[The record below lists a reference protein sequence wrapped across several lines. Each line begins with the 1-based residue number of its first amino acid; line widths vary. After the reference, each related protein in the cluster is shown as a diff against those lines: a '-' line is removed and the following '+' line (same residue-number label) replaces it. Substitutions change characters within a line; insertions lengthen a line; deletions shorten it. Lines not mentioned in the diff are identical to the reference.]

1 MDPLRHD
8 TSSQSVKDTSFEV
21 EDVYED
27 DELTLQQ
34 SNGFAEADVFSLQE
48 QQPTSRDDTK
58 VAVDQKAPHRSS
70 SPTHRLRLSLNERQL
85 RAVTF
90 PLQSQLQILAGPGTG
105 KTKTLIS
112 RVIFLLSQGVHPSNI
127 IVTTFTVKAA
137 NEMRERIAAMVGP
150 SVASRLV
157 LGTFHS
163 IARRYLIKYGYLIGL
178 PTGFQIADETDA
190 LHFIQSVMKEVD
202 PESDKNDCR
211 HARNAI
217 SNMKSRAI
225 QPSSLSALEYTTQE
239 MMQVYSLYQ
248 GKLAEANF
256 LDFDDLL
263 LKCME
268 LLRTN
273 PLVVSNIQAV
283 LVDEF
288 QDTNVVQY
296 QLMKLFAA
304 RRSNITIVG
313 DPDQS
318 IYAFRAAE
326 STNLMRMRQDFQDTS
341 VVSLE
346 ENYRSSGHILNAALA
361 VIQQDTERI
370 QKTVLPNHDEGHM
383 PVFFPAR
390 NPYIEA
396 RHIVKEI
403 QRLIDLSCGMLK
415 PHDFAIL
422 VRSARLTRPIES
434 ELTKAGIDYRIVGG
448 FRFWEREEI
457 KLLVNYLVVVKS
469 RRSPALLDII
479 NSPRRGIGSVMQA
492 ALLNHANAYQVPIW
506 DAIQRAIDG
515 QVRVNAKVR
524 SSLKQFVD
532 IITEAERLVQDSSRE
547 TPLADALDYLITA
560 LDYKEALRKDRG
572 DTWAARWENVTDLK
586 EHIRYFCATAP
597 DPELPD
603 IDGVE
608 GTKAADDVLSR
619 FLATVNLAPSE
630 AESSAFDPTMVL
642 TISTIH
648 GSKGLEWPVVF
659 IPGVYEGSIPHALS
673 LAKEVDLAEE
683 RRLLYVAMTRAKG
696 ENI

>member
-1 MDPLRHD
+1 MDPVRHN

-34 SNGFAEADVFSLQE
+34 SNSFAQADVLPLAKQE
-48 QQPTSRDDTK
+48 RSGLPSARDEGK
-58 VAVDQKAPHRSS
+58 VDMGLNGPHRSS

-85 RAVTF
+85 LAVTF
-90 PLQSQLQILAGPGTG
+90 PLKSQLQILAGPGTG

-163 IARRYLIKYGYLIGL
+163 IARRYLLKYGHLIGL
-178 PTGFQIADETDA
+178 PAGFQIADETDA
-190 LHFIQSVMKEVD
+190 LHFIQSVLKEVN

-211 HARNAI
+211 QVRNAI
-217 SNMKSRAI
+217 SNLKSRSILAG
-225 QPSSLSALEYTTQE
+225 SHSALEYTTPDVA
-239 MMQVYSLYQ
+239 QVYSLYQ
-248 GKLAEANF
+248 DKLAEANF

-273 PLVVSNIQAV
+273 PVVVSNIQAV

-304 RRSNITIVG
+304 KRSNITIVG

-326 STNLMRMRQDFQDTS
+326 STNLMRMRQDFQGTS
-341 VVSLE
+341 VVNLE
-346 ENYRSSGHILNAALA
+346 ENYRSSAHILNAALA
-361 VIQQDTERI
+361 VIKQDTERI

-390 NPYIEA
+390 NPYMEA
-396 RHIVKEI
+396 RHIVKEV

-469 RRSPALLDII
+469 RRSPVLLDIL

-492 ALLNHANAYQVPIW
+492 AILNYANAYQVPIW
-506 DAIQRAIDG
+506 TAIERAIDG

-524 SSLKQFVD
+524 ATLKQFVD
-532 IITEAERLVQDSSRE
+532 IITEAESSQERSGRYMGCQMGKRCGFE
-547 TPLADALDYLITA
+547 GACSVFLFNP
-560 LDYKEALRKDRG
+560 
-572 DTWAARWENVTDLK
+572 ARSG
-586 EHIRYFCATAP
+586 FA
-597 DPELPD
+597 
-603 IDGVE
+603 
-608 GTKAADDVLSR
+608 
-619 FLATVNLAPSE
+619 
-630 AESSAFDPTMVL
+630 
-642 TISTIH
+642 
-648 GSKGLEWPVVF
+648 
-659 IPGVYEGSIPHALS
+659 
-673 LAKEVDLAEE
+673 
-683 RRLLYVAMTRAKG
+683 
-696 ENI
+696 

>member
-1 MDPLRHD
+1 MDPLRHN
-8 TSSQSVKDTSFEV
+8 TSSQSVKDASFEV

-34 SNGFAEADVFSLQE
+34 SNSLAQAVLPLPSQE
-48 QQPTSRDDTK
+48 PSGSASSKRDDSK
-58 VAVDQKAPHRSS
+58 DEVGQHGPHRSS

-90 PLQSQLQILAGPGTG
+90 PLKSQLQILAGPGTG

-163 IARRYLIKYGYLIGL
+163 IARRYLLKYGHLIGL

-190 LHFIQSVMKEVD
+190 LHFIQSVLKEVN

-211 HARNAI
+211 HVRNLI
-217 SNMKSRAI
+217 SNLKSRSIPAG
-225 QPSSLSALEYTTQE
+225 SHSVLEYTTPD
-239 MMQVYSLYQ
+239 MAQVYSLYQ
-248 GKLAEANF
+248 DKLAEANF

-268 LLRTN
+268 LLRAN

-296 QLMKLFAA
+296 QLMKFFAA
-304 RRSNITIVG
+304 KRSNITIVG

-326 STNLMRMRQDFQDTS
+326 STNLMRMRQDFEGTS

-361 VIQQDTERI
+361 VIKQDPERI

-390 NPYIEA
+390 NTYMEA
-396 RHIVKEI
+396 RHIVKEV

-457 KLLVNYLVVVKS
+457 KLLVSYLVVVKS
-469 RRSPALLDII
+469 RRSPVLLDIL

-492 ALLNHANAYQVPIW
+492 AILNHANAYQVPIW
-506 DAIQRAIDG
+506 TAIERAIDG

-524 SSLKQFVD
+524 ASLKQFVNM
-532 IITEAERLVQDSSRE
+532 ITEAE
-547 TPLADALDYLITA
+547 
-560 LDYKEALRKDRG
+560 K
-572 DTWAARWENVTDLK
+572 
-586 EHIRYFCATAP
+586 IRYVGGTMGERCGF
-597 DPELPD
+597 
-603 IDGVE
+603 E
-608 GTKAADDVLSR
+608 GACSV
-619 FLATVNLAPSE
+619 FLC
-630 AESSAFDPTMVL
+630 
-642 TISTIH
+642 
-648 GSKGLEWPVVF
+648 
-659 IPGVYEGSIPHALS
+659 HAGRS
-673 LAKEVDLAEE
+673 GFA
-683 RRLLYVAMTRAKG
+683 RY
-696 ENI
+696 

>member
-1 MDPLRHD
+1 MDPLRHNAP
-8 TSSQSVKDTSFEV
+8 SQSAKDSSFEV

-27 DELTLQQ
+27 DELTLRQ
-34 SNGFAEADVFSLQE
+34 SNDMVQADVFPLQE
-48 QQPTSRDDTK
+48 QRQTVSPSPSDDSR
-58 VAVDQKAPHRSS
+58 AVLDQKAPHRSS
-70 SPTHRLRLSLNERQL
+70 SPTHRLRLSLNELQL
-85 RAVTF
+85 QAVTF
-90 PLQSQLQILAGPGTG
+90 PLKSQLQILAGPGTG

-163 IARRYLIKYGYLIGL
+163 IARKYLIKYGHLIGF
-178 PTGFQIADETDA
+178 PTGFQIADEADA
-190 LHFIQSVMKEVD
+190 LHFIHGILKDAD
-202 PESDKNDCR
+202 PESDKNYSR
-211 HARNAI
+211 RARNVI
-217 SNMKSRAI
+217 SNLKSRAI
-225 QPSSLSALEYTTQE
+225 QPSSLKALEYTTQD
-239 MMQVYSLYQ
+239 MIKVYSLYQ
-248 GKLAEANF
+248 DKLAEANL

-273 PLVVSNIQAV
+273 PMVVSNIQAV

-288 QDTNVVQY
+288 QDTNIVQY
-296 QLMKLFAA
+296 ELMKLFAS

-326 STNLMRMRQDFQDTS
+326 STNLMRMRHDFKDTS

-361 VIQQDTERI
+361 VIMQDADRI

-396 RHIVKEI
+396 RHIVREV
-403 QRLIDLSCGMLK
+403 QRLVDLGCGMLK

-434 ELTKAGIDYRIVGG
+434 ELTKVGIDYRIVGG

-457 KLLVNYLVVVKS
+457 KLLVNYLAVVKS

-479 NSPRRGIGSVMQA
+479 NNPRRGIGSVMQA

-506 DAIQRAIDG
+506 DAILRAIDG
-515 QVRVNAKVR
+515 QVRVNARVKA
-524 SSLKQFVD
+524 SLKEFVD
-532 IITEAERLVQDSSRE
+532 AITEAERLVKDNTRE
-547 TPLADALDYLITA
+547 APLADALDYLITA
-560 LDYKEALRKDRG
+560 LDYKEVLKKDRG

-586 EHIRYFCATAP
+586 EQVRYFSATPP

-603 IDGVE
+603 IEGVE
-608 GTKAADDVLSR
+608 GSKAIDDVLSR
-619 FLATVNLAPSE
+619 FLATVNLSPSE
-630 AESSAFDPTMVL
+630 SDTSAFDPSMVL

-659 IPGVYEGSIPHALS
+659 IPGVYEGTAPSLRGNDESQRNALPFLPGHA
-673 LAKEVDLAEE
+673 D
-683 RRLLYVAMTRAKG
+683 R
-696 ENI
+696 